1 MDYPFLNRLRN
12 LQAICNSSENCPDA
26 LLFINGGDGKNNKG
40 THSVLKYLFFG
51 SVGKDLFDESSND
64 GIDNL
69 DDLVLLIQ
77 RSSVSVMW
85 RYVLFRIV
93 SVDFVKFNTL
103 GAM

>member
-1 MDYPFLNRLRN
+1 MDYSFLNRLRS
-12 LQAICNSSENCPDA
+12 LQSICDLAENGPNA

-69 DDLVLLIQ
+69 DDIVLLIQ
-77 RSSVSVMW
+77 ASSVSVMW
-85 RYVLFRIV
+85 RY
-93 SVDFVKFNTL
+93 
-103 GAM
+103 G